1 MTVFLDNG
9 SFQPKP
15 TSMNRSSRRLQRSIS
30 LTALALILFV
40 FVREPTFVEA
50 QIPKASVSD
59 TSKTEPGTNEILWYG
74 ELDEGT
80 RLFRFLF
87 KVPLDELGKGSAKL
101 ISIDEGETEFV
112 LKDVTLDEKGFSF
125 TLPATKAS
133 YSGTLNA
140 DEDSIE
146 GVWSQ
151 RGSKLPL
158 KLRKVASKP
167 VEAAKEIWI
176 GTLNAG
182 LQKLVIQFRIYTDA
196 SGQLTA
202 FMDSVSQKA
211 GGFKADVSVDGN
223 NLSLNVELLKVK
235 FAGEKNEAGT
245 ELVGKWTQGAEFP
258 LTMKRI
264 EVVVDSKSLEPKR
277 PQTPKG
283 PFPYDSKEVTFK
295 NPSAGV
301 ELSGTLTYPKS
312 DKPVSVAILISG
324 SGPQDRDETLLG
336 HKPFAV
342 LADFLSRNGIAVLRC
357 DDRGVGKSTGD
368 FNRATSKD
376 FSSDVEAAIDF
387 LKLDSRIDPAQIGLI
402 GHSEGG
408 MIAPGVAA
416 GRSDVAWIILMA
428 GTGVNGKEILYSQG
442 QLIVAA
448 NGGDDK
454 ALRTQKTLQEVAFD
468 QVESLEPGA
477 DTAGIVEECTAKV
490 LERMTKDGD
499 APEGPELDTFKKEM
513 QLTMRGVLQTVNTPW
528 MRYFLTYE
536 PSPALEKTKC
546 PVLAI
551 NGEKDL
557 QVDPKL
563 NLTKIEQALKVSGNK
578 DYTILTLPGLNHLF
592 QTCSTGSP
600 NEYESIEETLSPRF
614 LETVGN
620 WLKAHVK

>member
-1 MTVFLDNG
+1 
-9 SFQPKP
+9 
-15 TSMNRSSRRLQRSIS
+15 MNRISIRRRRSIG
-30 LTALALILFV
+30 LTVLTLILIV
-40 FVREPTFVEA
+40 FVREPTFVTA
-50 QIPKASVSD
+50 QIPAASLSD

-74 ELDEGT
+74 ELDAGT

-87 KVPLDELGKGSAKL
+87 KAPVEELGKGGATL

-112 LKDVTLDEKGFSF
+112 LKDVALDENGFSF
-125 TLPATKAS
+125 SLPATKAS
-133 YSGTLNA
+133 YSGTLNT
-140 DEDSIE
+140 DGDSIE

-151 RGSKLPL
+151 RGAKLPL

-167 VEAAKEIWI
+167 VDAAKEIWI
-176 GTLNAG
+176 GTINAG
-182 LQKLVIQFRIYTDA
+182 LQKLVIQFRIYADA
-196 SGQLTA
+196 SGKLSA
-202 FMDSVSQKA
+202 LMDSVSQKA
-211 GGFKADVSVDGN
+211 GGFKADVNVDGN
-223 NLSLNVELLKVK
+223 NLSLNVGSLNAK
-235 FAGEKNEAGT
+235 FAGEKNATGT
-245 ELVGKWTQGAEFP
+245 ELVGKWTQGAEIP
-258 LTMKRI
+258 LAMKRV
-264 EVVVDSKSLEPKR
+264 EAEADSKSLEPKR

-301 ELSGTLTYPKS
+301 ELSGTLTYPKL
-312 DKPVSVAILISG
+312 DKPVAVAILISG

-342 LADFLSRNGIAVLRC
+342 LADYLSRNGIAVLRF
-357 DDRGVGKSTGD
+357 DDRGVGKSTGN
-368 FNRATSKD
+368 FNLASSKD

-387 LKLDSRIDPAQIGLI
+387 LKLDPRVDPLQIGLI

-408 MIAPGVAA
+408 LIAPGVAA
-416 GRSDVAWIILMA
+416 SRSDVAWIILMA

-454 ALRTQKTLQEVAFD
+454 SLRTQRTLQEVAFD

-477 DTAGIVEECTAKV
+477 DTASVVEECAAKV
-490 LERMTKDGD
+490 LEKMTKEGD
-499 APEGPELDTFKKEM
+499 APEGTDLEPFEKEM
-513 QLTMRGVLQTVNTPW
+513 QVTVRGVLQTVNTPW

-536 PSPALEKTKC
+536 PGPALEKTKC
-546 PVLAI
+546 PALAI